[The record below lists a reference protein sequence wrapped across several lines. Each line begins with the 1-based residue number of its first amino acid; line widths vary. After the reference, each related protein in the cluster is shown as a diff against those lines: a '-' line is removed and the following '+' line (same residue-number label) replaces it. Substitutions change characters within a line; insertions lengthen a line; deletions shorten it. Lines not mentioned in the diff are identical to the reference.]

1 MQRGTNRQTVFHGRS
16 NCEVYFEL
24 STDCCLETGVSTLIF
39 SCCWITSPWWRY
51 RRKNSLWRWFCWRC
65 RHVSQNRFQVCL
77 LERAH
82 LWNALRYVGRNPVR
96 ARLSNGPREVEWSS
110 AASHLTGEDPSRML
124 GFSRDLAA
132 LSFGRV
138 CLVRMKAQ
146 RMRAKHWD
154 QRGFGKEGA
163 LCGRIGWGAIRVW
176 PVPSKVRFLRK
187 RAVTGQDVP
196 LCPL

>member
-82 LWNALRYVGRNPVR
+82 LWNALRYVGRDPVR

-124 GFSRDLAA
+124 DFSRD
-132 LSFGRV
+132 FGGAV
-138 CLVRMKAQ
+138 FWSGLLGS
-146 RMRAKHWD
+146 D
-154 QRGFGKEGA
+154 EGA
-163 LCGRIGWGAIRVW
+163 AYAGEALGSKGFREGGSPLWANRVGCDPRMAGA
-176 PVPSKVRFLRK
+176 
-187 RAVTGQDVP
+187 
-196 LCPL
+196 